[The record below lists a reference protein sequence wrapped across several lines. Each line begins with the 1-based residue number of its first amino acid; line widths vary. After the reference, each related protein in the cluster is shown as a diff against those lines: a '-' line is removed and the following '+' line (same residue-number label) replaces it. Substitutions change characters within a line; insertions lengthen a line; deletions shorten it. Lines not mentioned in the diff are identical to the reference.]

1 MQETFCK
8 PNFAIPNL
16 YVLLQRHD
24 ARIPPVAIWQKL
36 KSLDTAD
43 STAQAEPFLRKFT
56 VCMSV
61 NTYNNGS
68 IHLFLG
74 YQTRSRKWAIACAL
88 ELGSMLRFLH
98 LLHWEMWTSHYLIV
112 LVRVLGIVN
121 VNVNDI
127 VGFPLLDFQSPR
139 RSQHSLLM
147 WPYWYWRLVQRCLSL
162 IIYLW
167 II

>member
-1 MQETFCK
+1 MCYYKDMMLGF
-8 PNFAIPNL
+8 
-16 YVLLQRHD
+16 LQLQFD
-24 ARIPPVAIWQKL
+24 KNSKV
-36 KSLDTAD
+36 SGTAD
-43 STAQAEPFLRKFT
+43 STAQTQPFLRKFT

-74 YQTRSRKWAIACAL
+74 HKKSRKWTIACAL
-88 ELGSMLRFLH
+88 VLGSMLRFLH
-98 LLHWEMWTSHYLIV
+98 LLHWEMWTSHHLIV
-112 LVRVLGIVN
+112 LVHVLDIVGLSCWFSN
-121 VNVNDI
+121 VGLSS